1 MFDYPSRVLRSSLL
15 MTAVAVL
22 FVVGISLDSTQ
33 AMYLFYTRP
42 EFFMSMEKNPLAIYF
57 LQRGIWYGLV
67 AWEAPLAI
75 FGIVLA
81 RTKWL
86 MARFLSLIMAFSS
99 VLAPLTWWFG
109 DAASILVFY
118 AVMAVFLSPIML
130 KTRLLISCND
140 RICLTDLLKRFLCLL
155 A

>member
-1 MFDYPSRVLRSSLL
+1 MFNYPYRILRSNLL

-42 EFFMSMEKNPLAIYF
+42 AFFLSLEKNPLATYF
-57 LQRGIWYGLV
+57 LQSGIWYGLV
-67 AWEAPLAI
+67 AWEAPIAAV
-75 FGIVLA
+75 GIVLA

-99 VLAPLTWWFG
+99 VLAPLTWWLG
-109 DAASILVFY
+109 NMASILVFY
-118 AVMAVFLSPIML
+118 AVITVFLFPIIL
-130 KTRLLISCND
+130 KTHMLITSD
-140 RICLTDLLKRFLCLL
+140 DSICPSDLLRRFLCLS